1 MSRTNKLMMNRLR
14 DLREERD
21 LKQKDIATYL
31 CMSQTGYAAYETGE
45 NDIPT
50 WVLLKLSE
58 YYSTSI
64 DYILFN
70 TDERVKYKNSK
81 IDKKDLVR

>member
-1 MSRTNKLMMNRLR
+1 MNKTR
-14 DLREERD
+14 
-21 LKQKDIATYL
+21 
-31 CMSQTGYAAYETGE
+31 YAAYETGE

-58 YYSTSI
+58 YYITSI

-81 IDKKDLVR
+81 IDKKGLAR

>member
-1 MSRTNKLMMNRLR
+1 MSRTNRLMMNRLR
-14 DLREERD
+14 DLREDHD
-21 LKQKDIATYL
+21 LTQKNTITYL

-58 YYSTSI
+58 YYITSI

>member
-1 MSRTNKLMMNRLR
+1 MYESNWV
-14 DLREERD
+14 
-21 LKQKDIATYL
+21 
-31 CMSQTGYAAYETGE
+31 AAYETGE

-58 YYSTSI
+58 YYITSI

-81 IDKKDLVR
+81 IDKKDLVMKCTPQGRHSKKV

>member
-1 MSRTNKLMMNRLR
+1 MYESNWV
-14 DLREERD
+14 
-21 LKQKDIATYL
+21 
-31 CMSQTGYAAYETGE
+31 AAYETGE

-58 YYSTSI
+58 YYITSI